1 MSAGS
6 GATGTGTAAT
16 GTAGATGAAGIT
28 ARTRVFAVLGD
39 PIAHSQSPVFQNAA
53 MRHFGMDAV
62 YVALRCAQGTVGPL
76 IHALCQAGGGGN
88 VTAPYKATAAACLER
103 PSPLV
108 ERTGACNTFW
118 SEGGVVCGDN
128 TDVEGFRFTAAR
140 LLPHLHGCRVLIL
153 GAGGAASAALC
164 ALLDA
169 GAAHITLL
177 NRSAERAAELALRL
191 DPDLRSTEVAASADS
206 VDGQDFDLVINAT
219 SLGMSSADPLPLD
232 LSRPGRVGAAI
243 DIICGPGGETAWVRH
258 AHGVGIAAADGT
270 DMLLAQGAAAFSRWF
285 GVDPPLAEMRAA
297 LARP

>member
-1 MSAGS
+1 MSVGP
-6 GATGTGTAAT
+6 GATRTSGTGTAAT
-16 GTAGATGAAGIT
+16 GAAAVGVT

-39 PIAHSQSPVFQNAA
+39 PVAQSQSPVFQNAA
-53 MRHFGMDAV
+53 MRHLGIDAV
-62 YVALRCAQGTVGPL
+62 YVALRCDQGTVAPL
-76 IHALCQAGGGGN
+76 IRALCQAGGGGN
-88 VTAPYKATAAACLER
+88 VTAPHKATAAAYVER

-128 TDVEGFRFTAAR
+128 TDVEGVRFTAAR
-140 LLPHLHGCRVLIL
+140 LLPQLHGCRALVL

-164 ALLDA
+164 AMLDA
-169 GAAHITLL
+169 GASRVTLL
-177 NRSAERAAELALRL
+177 NRSPERAAKLAMRL
-191 DPDLRSTEVAASADS
+191 DPDLRSTEVAASTDF
-206 VDGQDFDLVINAT
+206 VDGRDFDLVINAT

-243 DIICGPGGETAWVRH
+243 DIICRPGGETAWVRH
-258 AHGVGIAAADGT
+258 ARGVGIIAADGT
-270 DMLLAQGAAAFSRWF
+270 EMLLAQGAAAFSRWF